1 MRADSR
7 KFLSVGVLLLI
18 ATLTVNGA
26 SPRETDVVKDVSFKN
41 NGDSLEVRIAA
52 PDGSKFTHFELNQPH
67 RLVVDFHG
75 IQNTIGFKEKQ
86 INSAGVERVRTSFF
100 SAENRRAT
108 RIVFDLKDN
117 VPYRVIEDGGGIVRI
132 VFGGTARAPGNLTAG
147 PAMIPG
153 PGTYSTASLP
163 KLQLDPA
170 LLQAEVPRV
179 EAAPAA
185 SAPLRAV
192 AAASSLSSQQTQITI
207 VPPAPPQ
214 VPAATPTPIPQYSG
228 EIISLDLKDYDIK
241 DFFRLISEISGLNI
255 VLDPN
260 VAGNVTLKLV
270 DVPWDQALDV
280 VLKNYQLGG
289 LLQGNVLRIAT
300 NGTLQGEQA
309 AQKALRDAQD
319 LAVPLDTRTFVLN
332 YTKASD
338 VSPTL
343 QRMLSP
349 RGTIIMDARR
359 NALIVSD
366 IPSQF
371 TKVDDLVKF
380 LDTAAQQ
387 VEIEGRLLSAVKS
400 FSKDLGNQIG
410 LLIGARSGNVLTGVP
425 GTSSPFARTP
435 APRVSTGA
443 GLPLV
448 ANFPA
453 GGTSGLSF
461 LMKAGGDILLDE
473 IITASEAKGTA
484 KLISRP
490 KVITQNNIAATVS
503 QGTQIP
509 VQTNVNNTISTQFL
523 RFTLNLTVTPQ
534 ITEAGTILLTVS
546 IENSQPDFARA
557 VNGIPSVSTQQAQ
570 TQVLIPDGGTAVI
583 GGILLDN
590 DSVNIRQVPGLGSIP
605 IVGNLFKSTST
616 IKSTSELIFFVTA
629 RIKPQDALTLADP
642 GEANIPQPR

>member
-1 MRADSR
+1 M
-7 KFLSVGVLLLI
+7 
-18 ATLTVNGA
+18 
-26 SPRETDVVKDVSFKN
+26 
-41 NGDSLEVRIAA
+41 
-52 PDGSKFTHFELNQPH
+52 
-67 RLVVDFHG
+67 VDFHG

-170 LLQAEVPRV
+170 LLQGEVPRV

-192 AAASSLSSQQTQITI
+192 AAAGSLSSQQTQITI

-214 VPAATPTPIPQYSG
+214 VPASTPTPIPQYSG

-280 VLKNYQLGG
+280 VLQNYQLGG

-319 LAVPLDTRTFVLN
+319 LAVPLDTLTFVLN

-642 GEANIPQPR
+642 GEANTPQPR